1 MPQLPDLTRPI
12 MRRAASLNANQTRR
26 QGLEE
31 RQYFRPLQLP
41 PQYWLA
47 SCIDAVQLEDPLG
60 DVQTDCGNLHGG
72 RLLQFVALNGPSLT
86 HRCRQGSSTASDW
99 ETWPAQLEK
108 LSGTRVINGGV
119 FAYGIDQAF
128 LRARRLLDRYRFSTL
143 IFSFISDDISRCR
156 YSKVGSAGKPYFD

>member
-1 MPQLPDLTRPI
+1 

-86 HRCRQGSSTASDW
+86 HRCRQGSSTASNFV
-99 ETWPAQLEK
+99 P
-108 LSGTRVINGGV
+108 
-119 FAYGIDQAF
+119 
-128 LRARRLLDRYRFSTL
+128 LDRRGQGETLAPSGRAADRQCARSTW
-143 IFSFISDDISRCR
+143 
-156 YSKVGSAGKPYFD
+156 V